1 MWPKALVQLLELAPH
16 VTRLV
21 PVADRYLQSKAEARD
36 AHRRALQDLNDSL
49 RADMGLL
56 SEGLRGD
63 LAQIAAA
70 HAGLY
75 RQLNEQTETLTR
87 ISVDMHRT
95 RLATEEFEGRLGRIE
110 NRVSRLWITFFVV
123 TVLAAIAAV
132 ATLMVF
138 LILHLHGF
146 MHAS

>member
-1 MWPKALVQLLELAPH
+1 MWPKAIAQLLELAPH

-21 PVADRYLQSKAEARD
+21 PVADRYLQSKAEARES
-36 AHRRALQDLNDSL
+36 HRRALQDLNDSL
-49 RADMGLL
+49 R
-56 SEGLRGD
+56 GD
-63 LAQIAAA
+63 LSQIAAA

-75 RQLNEQTETLTR
+75 RQLHEQIKAQTETLTL
-87 ISVDMHRT
+87 IAADIHRT
-95 RLATEEFEGRLGRIE
+95 RLATEDMEPRLNRIE

-132 ATLMVF
+132 ASIMIF

-146 MHAS
+146 MHAA

>member
-1 MWPKALVQLLELAPH
+1 MWPKAIAQLLELAPQ

-21 PVADRYLQSKAEARD
+21 PVADRYLQSKADAREAN
-36 AHRRALQDLNDSL
+36 RRALQDLNAS
-49 RADMGLL
+49 
-56 SEGLRGD
+56 LRGD
-63 LAQIAAA
+63 LSQIAAA

-87 ISVDMHRT
+87 LGVDMHRT
-95 RLATEEFEGRLGRIE
+95 RIATEEFETRLGRIE
-110 NRVSRLWITFFVV
+110 NRISRLWITFFVV

-132 ATLMVF
+132 ASIMIF

-146 MHAS
+146 MHAT

>member
-36 AHRRALQDLNDSL
+36 ANRLALQDLNDSF

-70 HAGLY
+70 HASLY
-75 RQLNEQTETLTR
+75 RQLNEQSETLTR
-87 ISVDMHRT
+87 IASDMHRT
-95 RLATEEFEGRLGRIE
+95 RLATEEFETRLGRIE

-132 ATLMVF
+132 AALIVF
-138 LILHLHGF
+138 LLMHLHGF
-146 MHAS
+146 MHAT

>member
-1 MWPKALVQLLELAPH
+1 MWPKAIAQLLELAPH

-21 PVADRYLQSKAEARD
+21 PVADRYLQSKAEARE
-36 AHRRALQDLNDSL
+36 ANRRALQDLNASL

-63 LAQIAAA
+63 LSQIAAA

-87 ISVDMHRT
+87 IGVDMHRT
-95 RLATEEFEGRLGRIE
+95 RLATEEFETRLGRIE
-110 NRVSRLWITFFVV
+110 NRISRLWITFFVV

-132 ATLMVF
+132 ASLMVF

-146 MHAS
+146 MHTA